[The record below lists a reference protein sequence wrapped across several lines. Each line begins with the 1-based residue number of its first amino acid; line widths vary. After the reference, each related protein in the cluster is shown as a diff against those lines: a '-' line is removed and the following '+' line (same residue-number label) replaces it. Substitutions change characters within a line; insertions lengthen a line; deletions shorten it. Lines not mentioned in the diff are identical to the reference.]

1 MLTKSNNNSSIN
13 DSKKNIHFFSFNEI
27 ELLLVFSLLLAEQN
41 ANEKRVNEIK
51 YTKNTALENPIWATL
66 ITNMNSTQYTHLLTH
81 KWWEL
86 IRIVGKISIY
96 GKFTHARDTFFFKKK
111 KSYAIHSGLKECL
124 FVFFPKVI
132 EICVWKTVLFI
143 LYM

>member
-81 KWWEL
+81 K
-86 IRIVGKISIY
+86 
-96 GKFTHARDTFFFKKK
+96 
-111 KSYAIHSGLKECL
+111 
-124 FVFFPKVI
+124 
-132 EICVWKTVLFI
+132 
-143 LYM
+143 